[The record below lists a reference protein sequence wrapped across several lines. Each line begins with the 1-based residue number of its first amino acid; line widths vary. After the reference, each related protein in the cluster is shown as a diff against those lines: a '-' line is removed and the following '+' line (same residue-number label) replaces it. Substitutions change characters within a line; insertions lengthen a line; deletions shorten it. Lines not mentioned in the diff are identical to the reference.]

1 MIMWKE
7 LYEQFISGRSFAE
20 LCTVSVDTIAKKEIS
35 ISAAIKKCEKARAE
49 YRSTNNTMLI
59 QLIELACEIPVANA
73 ERAALELEKALVG
86 LYAKYGISNY
96 SHIAINRAHML
107 GTRSSPVRWMWTTV
121 YAHLLVI
128 AALGPEKL
136 EDQAL
141 LRDATFVCARYAGH
155 AFTDFAFMVLTMK
168 TVTGMDPPAV
178 DMIINYY
185 LHVLVTEFGG
195 SVPESHIYKDANKL

>member
-1 MIMWKE
+1 MWKE
-7 LYEQFISGRSFAE
+7 IYEKLIAGRSFVD
-20 LCTVSVDTIAKKEIS
+20 LCTVSVDTIAKKETS
-35 ISAAIKKCEKARAE
+35 ISAAIKKCEKARAA
-49 YRSTNNTMLI
+49 YRSTNNTMLM
-59 QLIELACEIPVANA
+59 QLIELACDIPVANA
-73 ERAALELEKALVG
+73 ERAALELEKTLVG
-86 LYAKYGISNY
+86 LYAKYGIANY

-128 AALGPEKL
+128 AALGPEHL
-136 EDQAL
+136 ENKSL

-155 AFTDFAFMVLTMK
+155 AFTDFVFMTLTIK
-168 TVTGMDPPAV
+168 TITGMDPPMI

-195 SVPESHIYKDANKL
+195 AVPESHIYKDANKL